1 MRWVEMAT
9 FGRCLAYLIV
19 YLTYLITLH
28 QGVIQQRNIDNMTNQ
43 NNANNAPTD
52 SPPLAEDSTLQ
63 MYGEGLS
70 SSRQVVLETNEEL
83 DEFVRQLASHIISN
97 NGQMDETTE
106 SWLDSEFNR
115 IYVTYAYPDVTKVN

>member
-1 MRWVEMAT
+1 
-9 FGRCLAYLIV
+9 
-19 YLTYLITLH
+19 
-28 QGVIQQRNIDNMTNQ
+28 
-43 NNANNAPTD
+43 
-52 SPPLAEDSTLQ
+52 

-70 SSRQVVLETNEEL
+70 SSRHIVLETNDEL
-83 DEFVRQLASHIISN
+83 DEFVRQLTAHIISN